1 MSKVTGKLTVF
12 FRDPFWVGVFERE
25 EDGQLSACKITFG
38 GEPREQEV
46 YEFLLRRYS
55 TLAYGP
61 PAAAKEQPA
70 AVKNPKCAQR
80 EARRQTRPDGIGTR
94 SQQALQL
101 QREQLKIQRR
111 AVSREAREAEEERRW
126 QLRQE
131 KRREKHRG
139 R

>member
-70 AVKNPKCAQR
+70 AVKNPKRAQR

-101 QREQLKIQRR
+101 QREQQKEQRQEDAKIRR
-111 AVSREAREAEEERRW
+111 EEEKERRFR
-126 QLRQE
+126 LRQE
-131 KRREKHRG
+131 KKKQKHRG